1 MKRRI
6 TIEIISQNR
15 QMGGK
20 LRFVPPAKRELPP
33 REPMMNVSRVEEEE
47 EEEEEDGQSLAT

>member
-47 EEEEEDGQSLAT
+47 EEEDGQSLAT